1 MLHIQ
6 GGYHNLDNKI
16 QQFYYKQFVFKEM
29 KLKIHNLLSFK
40 PTLHIL
46 LNINFNKL
54 FKLKGRGQLT
64 LGY

>member
-29 KLKIHNLLSFK
+29 KLKVHNLLSFK
-40 PTLHIL
+40 PTLI
-46 LNINFNKL
+46 F
-54 FKLKGRGQLT
+54 F
-64 LGY
+64 